1 MNRTQI
7 IGNLGQ
13 DAQVRVL
20 DSGQA
25 AIAFSVGVT
34 ERWMDKQGVKQE
46 RTDWFSCT
54 LWKPQDK
61 TAIAQYLKKGTKVL
75 VEGRIA
81 ARAWNG
87 QDGSLNASLELRV
100 ENIEFLSSQA
110 QAQPQAQPAAG
121 VTPEAMTAAPAQQA
135 KGEGWEDPD
144 LPF

>member
-75 VEGRIA
+75 VEGRIS

-100 ENIEFLSSQA
+100 DNIELLTAQA

-121 VTPEAMTAAPAQQA
+121 VTPEAMTAPAQ
-135 KGEGWEDPD
+135 GEGWEDPD